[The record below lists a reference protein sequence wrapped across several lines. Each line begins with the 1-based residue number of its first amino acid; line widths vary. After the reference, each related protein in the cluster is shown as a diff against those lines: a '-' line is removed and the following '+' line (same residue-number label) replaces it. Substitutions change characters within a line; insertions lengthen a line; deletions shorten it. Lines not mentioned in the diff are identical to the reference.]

1 MVLTENAFLLML
13 GTTIGSMSALM
24 AIAPRFAGA
33 GFNLPWNSLGL
44 ILVAV
49 FVVGMVSSALAVA
62 GALHV
67 PLLPVLKGEQ

>member
-1 MVLTENAFLLML
+1 
-13 GTTIGSMSALM
+13 M
-24 AIAPRFAGA
+24 AIAPRFAGV
-33 GFNLPWNSLGL
+33 GFGLPWNSLGL